1 MKNMTYTE
9 VMAELKKLGTA
20 QNVKIYK
27 RHGAGDNLF
36 GVSFANLN
44 KLQKKIKVD
53 HRLAVQLW
61 ESGNTDARILAT
73 MIADPKQITSA
84 QADKWIENLT
94 SYGLVDL
101 FAGLVSRAAFAK
113 EKMEEWMKSSKEFV
127 RQCGYSILGGL
138 LKNGAGISETDC
150 QRYLK
155 TIEKEIHSSPNRAR
169 HSMNGAVIGIGVFK
183 PALIAEAFATAKKI
197 GKVEVDHGETGCKT
211 PDATDYIQKVLKRVK
226 R

>member
-1 MKNMTYTE
+1 MTYTE
-9 VMAELKKLGTA
+9 AMAELKKLGTA
-20 QNVKIYK
+20 QNIKIYK

-44 KLQKKIKVD
+44 KLQKKIKID
-53 HRLAVQLW
+53 HQLALQLW
-61 ESGNTDARILAT
+61 ESGNSDARTLAT
-73 MIADPKQITSA
+73 MIVDPQQITSA
-84 QADKWIENLT
+84 QADKWIENLNY
-94 SYGLVDL
+94 YGLVDL
-101 FAGLVSRAAFAK
+101 LAGMISRTSFAK
-113 EKMEEWMKSSKEFV
+113 EKMEEWMKSPKENY

-138 LKNGAGISETDC
+138 LKNGSGISEADC

-183 PALIAEAFATAKKI
+183 PALRAEAFATAKKI
-197 GKVEVDHGETGCKT
+197 GKVKVDHGETGCTT
-211 PDATDYIQKVLKRVK
+211 PDAISYIQKALKRVK

>member
-1 MKNMTYTE
+1 MSYTE

-27 RHGAGDNLF
+27 RHGGGDNLF

-53 HRLAVQLW
+53 HQLALQLW
-61 ESGNTDARILAT
+61 ESGNTDARTLAT
-73 MIADPKQITSA
+73 MIADPKQMNSS
-84 QADKWIENLT
+84 QADKWIEKL
-94 SYGLVDL
+94 SHYMLIDL
-101 FAGLVSRAAFAK
+101 LAGLIAKAPFAK
-113 EKMEEWMKSSKEFV
+113 EKMEEWMKSPKENY

-169 HSMNGAVIGIGVFK
+169 HSMNSAVIGIGIYN
-183 PALIAEAFATAKKI
+183 PSLTQEALTTAKKI
-197 GKVEVDHGETGCKT
+197 GKVEVDHGETGCTT
-211 PDATDYIQKVLKRVK
+211 PDAIDYIQKTLKRVK
-226 R
+226 K

>member
-1 MKNMTYTE
+1 MTYAE

-27 RHGAGDNLF
+27 RHGAGENLF

-44 KLQKKIKVD
+44 KLQKKIKLD
-53 HRLAVQLW
+53 HRLALQLW
-61 ESGNTDARILAT
+61 ESGNTDARTLAI
-73 MIADPKQITSA
+73 MIADPKQMTSA
-84 QADKWIENLT
+84 QADKWIENL
-94 SYGLVDL
+94 SFYMLVDL
-101 FAGLVSRAAFAK
+101 LAGVISRTSFAK
-113 EKMEEWMKSSKEFV
+113 EKMEEWMKSPQEYV

-150 QRYLK
+150 QSYLK

-169 HSMNGAVIGIGVFK
+169 HSMNGAVIGMGVFK
-183 PALIAEAFATAKKI
+183 PALTTEALATAKKI

-211 PDATDYIQKVLKRVK
+211 PDAIDYIQKTLKRVK

>member
-1 MKNMTYTE
+1 MTYAE

-20 QNVKIYK
+20 QNIKIYK

-44 KLQKKIKVD
+44 KLQKKIKID
-53 HRLAVQLW
+53 HQLALQLW
-61 ESGNTDARILAT
+61 ESGNTDARTLAT
-73 MIADPKQITSA
+73 MIVDPKQMTPSL
-84 QADKWIENLT
+84 ADRWIKNLS

-101 FAGLVSRAAFAK
+101 LAGLFAKTLFAK
-113 EKMEEWMKSSKEFV
+113 EKMEEWMKSPKEFI

-155 TIEKEIHSSPNRAR
+155 TIEKEIHTSPNRAR

-183 PALIAEAFATAKKI
+183 PALTAEAFATAKKI

-211 PDATDYIQKVLKRVK
+211 PDAIEYIQKTLKRVK
-226 R
+226 K

>member
-1 MKNMTYTE
+1 MTYTE
-9 VMAELKKLGTA
+9 AMAELKKLGTA
-20 QNVKIYK
+20 QNIKIYK

-53 HRLAVQLW
+53 HQLALQLW
-61 ESGNTDARILAT
+61 ESGNCDARTLAT

-84 QADKWIENLT
+84 QVDKWIANL
-94 SYGLVDL
+94 SHYMLIDL
-101 FAGLVSRAAFAK
+101 LAGLIAKTYFAK
-113 EKMEEWMKSSKEFV
+113 EKMEEWMKSPKEFV

-150 QRYLK
+150 QGYLK

-183 PALIAEAFATAKKI
+183 PALTAEAFATAKKI

-211 PDATDYIQKVLKRVK
+211 PDAIDYIQKVLKRARK
-226 R
+226 